1 MQIIVHKLLVLSLAI
16 IIAIGAIVPSVIDF
30 MNTRQ
35 IAVLEA
41 AKICYSQDLRANPNC
56 AKWLRKI
63 K

>member
-1 MQIIVHKLLVLSLAI
+1 MQIIIHKWLALSLAI

-30 MNTRQ
+30 ASTRQ

-41 AKICYSQDLRANPNC
+41 AKICYANDLKSNLIC
-56 AKWLRKI
+56 KKWLRKI